1 MPAPYPAEENEKS
14 CIYPN
19 LPTAPPPPPPPYT
32 PIDPANTILTRA
44 EIEEE
49 LRKVEDEI
57 ATLRAVLSSK
67 QERAAQLK
75 RDLGVYGFDVAK
87 DDIRRAAQSVAQSK
101 AYTTV
106 KGAVTKQ
113 WSTVTQTNAYK
124 TVNTGVSNFVKSV
137 KNRLYVV
144 TDINRGCLCD
154 VVRRPQPRLH
164 LGYSGFGSE

>member
-1 MPAPYPAEENEKS
+1 MSVPYPAEENEKS
-14 CIYPN
+14 YIYPN
-19 LPTAPPPPPPPYT
+19 LPTAPPPPPPPPYT
-32 PIDPANTILTRA
+32 PTDPNTILTRA

-49 LRKVEDEI
+49 LRKIEDEI

-113 WSTVTQTNAYK
+113 WSNVTQTNAYK

-137 KNRLYVV
+137 KSSITKQNSATPRFSSQ
-144 TDINRGCLCD
+144 
-154 VVRRPQPRLH
+154 PQVPP
-164 LGYSGFGSE
+164 YYDSNNKAP